1 MYDKLKKYLLGYL
14 PENYWYDEGVYIA
27 RDIISNFTENDWKL
41 LLEQLSEQNIEWKK
55 KLAYCLYDDSNKY
68 ELFTLL
74 ELLNTDNEELLEI
87 SLDSLRD
94 FVNKK
99 NANFFTNNS
108 QIINQIKRLY
118 YNSNKPTQI
127 ILIDLIN
134 KINKFT
140 ENKLTISDL

>member
-1 MYDKLKKYLLGYL
+1 M
-14 PENYWYDEGVYIA
+14 
-27 RDIISNFTENDWKL
+27 
-41 LLEQLSEQNIEWKK
+41 
-55 KLAYCLYDDSNKY
+55 
-68 ELFTLL
+68 
-74 ELLNTDNEELLEI
+74 LNTDNEELLEI

>member
-1 MYDKLKKYLLGYL
+1 M
-14 PENYWYDEGVYIA
+14 
-27 RDIISNFTENDWKL
+27 
-41 LLEQLSEQNIEWKK
+41 
-55 KLAYCLYDDSNKY
+55 AYCLYDDSNKY